1 MMDEDEPKPKMSL
14 EALLTTIQAFDDGM
28 MTDIDPA
35 QIVGDLKDKV
45 DAIKSVLDR
54 LKFQAL
60 WCAQQAEPFVKAGQ
74 ACKNNMER
82 LREYVTFV
90 MKTKEFEELPGNA
103 FKVVM
108 HDNQPSL
115 EIIKIECD
123 ATDFQKYPTYVN
135 QVRRYE
141 WNKEAI
147 KTALVDARDKLLAKD
162 PAAAAA
168 RIYYNDTIPFAKLTI
183 DSHFK
188 IQINKPVTV
197 PAKVKAKKP

>member
-1 MMDEDEPKPKMSL
+1 MTEEIEKPKMSL

-28 MTDIDPA
+28 VANIDPA
-35 QIVGDLKDKV
+35 QVVGELKDKV

-54 LKFQAL
+54 LKFQAQ

-90 MKTKEFEELPGNA
+90 MKTKEFTELPGNA

-115 EIIKIECD
+115 EIMKTECD
-123 ATDFQKYPTYVN
+123 AIDFMQYPAYVE
-135 QVRRYE
+135 QIRRYE

-147 KTALVDARDKLLAKD
+147 KTALVTARNALIEKAPSAANLRTFGI
-162 PAAAAA
+162 PAL
-168 RIYYNDTIPFAKLTI
+168 PFAVLTI

-188 IQINKPVTV
+188 IQINKPTAV